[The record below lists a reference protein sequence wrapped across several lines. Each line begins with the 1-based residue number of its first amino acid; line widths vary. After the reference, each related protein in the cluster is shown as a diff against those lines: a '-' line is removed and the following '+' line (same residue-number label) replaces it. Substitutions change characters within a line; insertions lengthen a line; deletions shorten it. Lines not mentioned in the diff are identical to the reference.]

1 MTGGNI
7 VLTPLPQA
15 DGQVKNRPA
24 LVLCRVRPFNDL
36 MVCGISSQLRLL
48 VSDFDEIISPGDE
61 DFEASG
67 LRTQSL
73 IRLGYVS
80 TVPVAA
86 IKGQIGSI
94 GVLRHRRMVGRLV
107 DHLAQAVK
115 P

>member
-15 DGQVKNRPA
+15 DGQVKNHPA

-48 VSDFDEIISPGDE
+48 VPDFDEIISTGD
-61 DFEASG
+61 DGFDASS
-67 LRTQSL
+67 LRTQTL

-86 IKGQIGSI
+86 IKGRVGSI
-94 GVLRHRRMVGRLV
+94 GVLRHRRMVGRLL
-107 DHLAQAVK
+107 DYLSQAVK